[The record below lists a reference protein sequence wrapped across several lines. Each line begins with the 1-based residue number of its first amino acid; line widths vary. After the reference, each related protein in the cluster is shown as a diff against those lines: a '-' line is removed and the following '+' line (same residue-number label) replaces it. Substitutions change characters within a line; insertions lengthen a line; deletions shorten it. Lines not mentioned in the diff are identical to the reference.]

1 MTFSECQFSGIGKE
15 EEERRR
21 RRVTNGERRRPEE
34 INGIREA
41 IDASSIVTRKPSF
54 LPSLL
59 SFLSKADARV
69 TICRAVLAHSFIHRV
84 RKRREAKNGRQ
95 KITLNNCRRTD
106 R

>member
-1 MTFSECQFSGIGKE
+1 MSVNFRGIGKEEEE

-84 RKRREAKNGRQ
+84 RKKEGSQ
-95 KITLNNCRRTD
+95 KWETKDHFKQLPPHG
-106 R
+106 